1 MICGLLPVKSPSGA
15 LQRLQAVLS
24 PPERARLAGAM
35 YREMLEKMMAVERF
49 DRLVVASNDKSV
61 LGHARRAGACVLEES
76 GQNSHSRSADWAAA
90 RCLEMGA
97 RTLVFVPIDV
107 PLATS
112 GELDSL
118 AAAGRQLGDPGL
130 IIVPSQDGSGTN
142 ALVRTP
148 PGVVTSCFGT
158 GSFEAHIAQAKEKAV
173 PVEVRRPPGIVFDVD
188 TPEDLLT
195 LRLRA
200 RGGETL
206 TYLLEIKAFERAEHY
221 LQALPRDGHNRA
233 K

>member
-1 MICGLLPVKSPSGA
+1 MICGLLPVKSPCSA
-15 LQRLQAVLS
+15 LQRLQGVLS
-24 PPERARLAGAM
+24 APERTRLARTM
-35 YREMLEKMMAVERF
+35 YREMLEKMMAVERL
-49 DRLVVASNDKSV
+49 DLVVVASNDQSV
-61 LGHARRAGACVLEES
+61 LDHARRAGARVLEES
-76 GQNSHSRSADWAAA
+76 DQSGHSHSADWAAA

-118 AAAGRQLGDPGL
+118 AGAGQQLGYPGL

-148 PGVVTSCFGT
+148 PGVITSRFGA

-173 PVEVRRPPGIVFDVD
+173 PVEVRRPPGIVFDLD
-188 TPEDLLT
+188 TAEDLLT

-200 RGGETL
+200 HRSETL
-206 TYLLEIKAFERAEHY
+206 TYLLEINAFERAEHY
-221 LQALPRDGHNRA
+221 LQALPCDDHNCA